1 MVENRKEHGMDSG
14 ILTVIRRQM
23 SVIIATVIRS
33 STLEIRTMEKL

>member
-1 MVENRKEHGMDSG
+1 MVVNRKERGMDSG

-23 SVIIATVIRS
+23 SVITATVIRS